1 MMNYS
6 MIYNNPIDR
15 RKSTYPYIL
24 WNIPFS
30 EEELEKIKFLEK
42 GFQFSE
48 SQTFAADDLKN
59 NPDVRRSKVH
69 FFQRNDETYWIFDR
83 LNSCIKNINDEF
95 YGFDLNGY
103 NQIQYTVYS
112 AEDQGM
118 YDWHMDTFLG
128 RNDNKTEDTRKLTLV
143 MLLSD
148 PSKDFVGGEFLL
160 NFSKEENAE
169 TLPLSKGRLVAFPS
183 FLLHKVKPVIRGVR
197 KSLVIWVEGPKFK

>member
-1 MMNYS
+1 MQYN

-15 RKSTYPYIL
+15 RKSTYPYVL
-24 WNIPFS
+24 WNNPFS
-30 EEELEKIKFLEK
+30 EEELKNITSLEMS
-42 GFQFSE
+42 FNLID
-48 SQTFAADDLKN
+48 SQTFGSEGLSET
-59 NPDVRRSKVH
+59 PDIRRSKIH
-69 FFQRNDETYWIFDR
+69 FFVRNAETAWIFDR
-83 LNSCIKNINDEF
+83 FNNAIKNINDEF
-95 YGFDLNGY
+95 YGFELNGY

-112 AEDQGM
+112 SEDQGM

-148 PSKDFVGGEFLL
+148 PSRDFVGGDFLL
-160 NFSKEENAE
+160 NYSKEETAE
-169 TLPLSKGRLVAFPS
+169 TLPLSKGRIVAFPS

>member
-1 MMNYS
+1 MQYN

-15 RKSTYPYIL
+15 RKSTYPYVL

-30 EEELEKIKFLEK
+30 DEELENIISLEK
-42 GFQFSE
+42 NFNFTESKTFGSE
-48 SQTFAADDLKN
+48 ELRET
-59 NPDVRRSKVH
+59 PDIRRSKIH
-69 FFQRNDETYWIFDR
+69 FIQRNQETGWIFDR
-83 LNSCIKNINDEF
+83 FNNAIKGINDEF

-128 RNDNKTEDTRKLTLV
+128 RNDNKTEDTRKMSLV

-148 PSKDFVGGEFLL
+148 PSKDFVGGDFLL
-160 NFSKEENAE
+160 NYSREDNAE
-169 TLPLSKGRLVAFPS
+169 VLPLSKGRIVAFPS